1 MDTIV
6 IVPATME
13 HAASIGARMRQVDV
27 DECWATAQ
35 LPPADTVRLSL
46 ENSIMAWTWLEDGEP
61 VCIWGY
67 ACQSLVGDHGIPW
80 LLTTDLV
87 ERHPIKFLRNSR
99 IVLDIFHSR
108 FRHLENYVDARHV
121 ACLRW
126 LRWLGFT
133 IHPAA
138 PFGPLG
144 LPFHHFERTS

>member
-1 MDTIV
+1 MDTLV

-46 ENSIMAWTWLEDGEP
+46 ENSIMAWTWLEEGEP

-80 LLTTDLV
+80 LLTTELV
-87 ERHPIKFLRNSR
+87 ERPHDR
-99 IVLDIFHSR
+99 VM
-108 FRHLENYVDARHV
+108 RHLGCSMPR
-121 ACLRW
+121 
-126 LRWLGFT
+126 
-133 IHPAA
+133 
-138 PFGPLG
+138 PLDPRG
-144 LPFHHFERTS
+144 KGGTCGGIDDEVPH